1 MMYSRRDLGRLA
13 LTTIPAVGLSGAWR
27 PGSLTAAAVPQRA
40 AVARPNSLIGGVQI
54 GLIAPYSFGQ
64 EATDASNILWN
75 LVHLG
80 ISAVELSSAA
90 AEAFVGVPAPGSATT
105 AAATGRGRAGGA
117 ASPAA
122 SPNSATPA
130 ATPAPAG
137 GRQGGRA
144 ALTPAE
150 LAAQRAQQAETRR
163 ARLGIPMDRYKA
175 LRTLYNNAGVSIVA
189 FRMTLTME
197 MTDEEYD
204 YAFQA
209 AQALGANQV
218 SMELPTDPLLFK
230 RIGAFGEKHKLY
242 AAYHTHLQGSMTAF
256 DAAFAASKANMSQI
270 DVGHYVAGTS
280 ESPIPF
286 FQKHHARIASFHMKD
301 RKKDGGPNMPWG
313 QGDTPLA
320 ELLQLIRKNNW
331 KMPAIIELEY
341 PVPAGS
347 TRVAEIA
354 KCLQYCREALA

>member
-1 MMYSRRDLGRLA
+1 MA
-13 LTTIPAVGLSGAWR
+13 LTTMPALGLSGAWR
-27 PGSLTAAAVPQRA
+27 SGSLDAAAVRQGG

-64 EATDASNILWN
+64 EATDVSNILWN

-90 AEAFVGVPAPGSATT
+90 AEAFVGVPAPGT
-105 AAATGRGRAGGA
+105 APAPAAGRGRAGRGGA
-117 ASPAA
+117 VPPATAAPAPASPAA
-122 SPNSATPA
+122 TP
-130 ATPAPAG
+130 TPAG
-137 GRQGGRA
+137 GRQGGGRGT
-144 ALTPAE
+144 LTPAE
-150 LAAQRAQQAETRR
+150 LAAQRAQLAETRR
-163 ARLGIPMDRYKA
+163 ARLAIPMDRYKA

-256 DAAFAASKANMSQI
+256 DAAFAASRANMSQI

-301 RKKDGGPNMPWG
+301 RKKAGGPNMPWG

-341 PVPAGS
+341 PVPDGS
-347 TRVAEIA
+347 TRVREIA
-354 KCLQYCREALA
+354 KCLQYCKDALA